1 MDQSEP
7 QDAAVV
13 AGMVC
18 AGAVT
23 AQFVAAK
30 ATRDALFLANA
41 EVTALPM
48 MVAITAA
55 LSIGLVVLTSWA
67 LRRRAPG
74 LLVPGAFAFSGLLL
88 LASWLLVERFP
99 VPVALAVYLQISGL
113 GPILG
118 SGFWLLASERF
129 NPRSARRHYGQI
141 AGVGTLAGLG
151 GALLAERVGAVAGVN
166 TMLPVLAVL
175 NVFCA
180 VAVWR
185 FAPAEPVRQPHAM
198 DETPELDVQSPGS
211 GVRALIKVPYLQNLA
226 ALVFLGTIA
235 ATVVDYVFKLAAVDA
250 LGRGETLLRF
260 FAIYYAATSLLTF
273 IVQATV
279 SRISLERFGLG
290 ATAGTPSLAL
300 VVGGLGG
307 LLFPGLPGAMA
318 ARGGESVLRG
328 SLFKVG
334 YEIFFT
340 PIQPQDKR
348 AAKSIIDVGFD
359 RLGDAVGAA
368 VVAILLRV
376 SLGEPSRVLLVAA
389 VVCSGLALF
398 AARRLNR
405 GYIQTL
411 EQNLMHRAVELDLE
425 DVTDLTTRTAM
436 LRTLRSSGLGVAS
449 RTREERERDP
459 TGFPLDDPEIRAILA
474 LRSRDVSRIRPVLAQ
489 EGLPA
494 TLIPHTIALL
504 AWDPVAEEVVT
515 ALKRVAEEHVGQF
528 VDALVDPNQ
537 PFAVRRR
544 LARVFGVCVSQR
556 AADALLVGLDD
567 LRFEVRFHCG
577 RSLAAIV
584 ERSAFV
590 RIDAARVFD
599 IVRREVAVG
608 RPVWEGNRLLDEADG
623 GRFVDMIVK
632 RRAGQSLAHVFTL
645 LSLVLPSVPLQVAYK
660 GLQTDDRALRGTAL
674 EYLEGV
680 LPRDIRDRLWPFLG
694 DDVVRPQPSVRSRE
708 QVLDEL
714 LRSNES
720 IMINLQELRQRMT
733 SQTSRG
739 DA

>member
-1 MDQSEP
+1 
-7 QDAAVV
+7 
-13 AGMVC
+13 
-18 AGAVT
+18 
-23 AQFVAAK
+23 
-30 ATRDALFLANA
+30 
-41 EVTALPM
+41 VTALPM

-55 LSIGLVVLTSWA
+55 VSIGLVVLSSWG
-67 LRRRAPG
+67 LRRRPPG
-74 LLVPGAFAFSGLLL
+74 LLVPAAFALSGLMLL
-88 LASWLLVERFP
+88 VSWLLVGRFP
-99 VPVALAVYLQISGL
+99 VPVAFAVYLQISGL

-129 NPRSARRHYGQI
+129 DPRSARRHYGQI
-141 AGVGTLAGLG
+141 AGVGTLAGLA
-151 GALLAERVGAVAGVN
+151 GALVAERVGAVAGVN
-166 TMLPVLAVL
+166 AMLPLLAAM

-180 VAVWR
+180 VAVRR
-185 FAPAEPVRQPHAM
+185 FAPAAPVAPAHQLHAM

-211 GVRALIKVPYLQNLA
+211 GVRALIKAPYLQNLA
-226 ALVFLGTIA
+226 ALVFLGTVG

-250 LGRGETLLRF
+250 LGRGDTLLRF

-279 SRISLERFGLG
+279 SRVSLERFGLG

-307 LLFPGLPGAMA
+307 LVFPGLPGALV

-359 RLGDAVGAA
+359 RLGDAAGAA
-368 VVAILLRV
+368 VVAVLLRV
-376 SLGEPSRVLLVAA
+376 TLGDPSSVLLVAA
-389 VVCSGLALF
+389 VICSALALF
-398 AARRLNR
+398 AARRLNQ
-405 GYIQTL
+405 GYIHTL
-411 EQNLMHRAVELDLE
+411 EQNLMHRAVELDLG
-425 DVTDLTTRTAM
+425 DATDLTTRTAM
-436 LRTLRSSGLGVAS
+436 LRTLRSSGFSVADRS
-449 RTREERERDP
+449 QVERERDP
-459 TGFPLDDPEIRAILA
+459 TGYPLDDPEIQAILA
-474 LRSRDVSRIRPVLAQ
+474 LRSRNVSRIRPVLQQ
-489 EGLPA
+489 EALPA
-494 TLIPHTIALL
+494 TIVPHVIGLL
-504 AWDPVAEEVVT
+504 AWDPIADEVVI
-515 ALKRVAEEHVGQF
+515 ALKKVAEEHVGQF

-544 LARVFGVCVSQR
+544 LARVFAVCVSQR

-590 RIDAARVFD
+590 RINEARVFD

-623 GRFVDMIVK
+623 GRFVDMDMIVK

-645 LSLVLPSVPLQVAYK
+645 LSLVLPTVPLQVAYK
-660 GLQTDDRALRGTAL
+660 GLQTDDSALRGTAL

-694 DDVVRPQPSVRSRE
+694 DSVVRRPASARSRE

-720 IMINLQELRQRMT
+720 IMLNLQELRRRMGPAT
-733 SQTSRG
+733 SGETDG
-739 DA
+739 GE

>member
-1 MDQSEP
+1 MLP
-7 QDAAVV
+7 LLAA
-13 AGMVC
+13 MNLFC
-18 AGAVT
+18 AG
-23 AQFVAAK
+23 
-30 ATRDALFLANA
+30 
-41 EVTALPM
+41 
-48 MVAITAA
+48 
-55 LSIGLVVLTSWA
+55 
-67 LRRRAPG
+67 
-74 LLVPGAFAFSGLLL
+74 
-88 LASWLLVERFP
+88 
-99 VPVALAVYLQISGL
+99 
-113 GPILG
+113 
-118 SGFWLLASERF
+118 
-129 NPRSARRHYGQI
+129 
-141 AGVGTLAGLG
+141 
-151 GALLAERVGAVAGVN
+151 
-166 TMLPVLAVL
+166 
-175 NVFCA
+175 
-180 VAVWR
+180 AVWR
-185 FAPAEPVRQPHAM
+185 FAPPTSIRPMRAM

-226 ALVFLGTIA
+226 ALVFLGTVG
-235 ATVVDYVFKLAAVDA
+235 ATVVDYVFKMAAVEA

-279 SRISLERFGLG
+279 SRLSLERFGLG

-300 VVGGLGG
+300 AVGGLGG
-307 LLFPGLPGAMA
+307 LLFPGLLGAMV

-359 RLGDAVGAA
+359 RLGDAVGAG
-368 VVAILLRV
+368 VVALILWL
-376 SLGEPSRVLLVAA
+376 SLGHTSNELLVAA
-389 VVCSGLALF
+389 VVCSALALF
-398 AARRLNR
+398 AARRLNQ

-411 EQNLMHRAVELDLE
+411 EQNLMYRAVEFDLG
-425 DVTDLTTRTAM
+425 DATDLTTRTTM
-436 LRTLRSSGLGVAS
+436 LRTLRSSGLTIG
-449 RTREERERDP
+449 RTKEERERDP
-459 TGFPLDDPEIRAILA
+459 TGYPLDDPEIQGILA
-474 LRSRDVSRIRPVLAQ
+474 LRSRDLGRIRPVLRQ

-494 TLIPHTIALL
+494 ALVPHAIALL
-504 AWDPVAEEVVT
+504 SWDPVAEEVVT
-515 ALKRVAEEHVGQF
+515 ALKGVAEEHVGQF

-544 LARVFGVCVSQR
+544 LARVFSVCVSQR

-577 RSLAAIV
+577 RSLSAIM

-590 RIDAARVFD
+590 RVDEARVFD

-608 RPVWEGNRLLDEADG
+608 RPVGEGNRLLDEADG

-645 LSLVLPSVPLQVAYK
+645 LSLVLPTVPLQVAYK
-660 GLQTDDRALRGTAL
+660 GLQTDDSALRGTAL

-694 DDVVRPQPSVRSRE
+694 DDVVSRPASDRTRE
-708 QVLDEL
+708 QVLDDL

-720 IMINLQELRQRMT
+720 IMLNIEELRRRMT
-733 SQTSRG
+733 SKKSGEDG
-739 DA
+739 DQGPSHG

>member
-1 MDQSEP
+1 
-7 QDAAVV
+7 
-13 AGMVC
+13 
-18 AGAVT
+18 
-23 AQFVAAK
+23 
-30 ATRDALFLANA
+30 
-41 EVTALPM
+41 
-48 MVAITAA
+48 
-55 LSIGLVVLTSWA
+55 
-67 LRRRAPG
+67 
-74 LLVPGAFAFSGLLL
+74 
-88 LASWLLVERFP
+88 
-99 VPVALAVYLQISGL
+99 
-113 GPILG
+113 
-118 SGFWLLASERF
+118 
-129 NPRSARRHYGQI
+129 
-141 AGVGTLAGLG
+141 
-151 GALLAERVGAVAGVN
+151 
-166 TMLPVLAVL
+166 
-175 NVFCA
+175 
-180 VAVWR
+180 
-185 FAPAEPVRQPHAM
+185 
-198 DETPELDVQSPGS
+198 
-211 GVRALIKVPYLQNLA
+211 
-226 ALVFLGTIA
+226 
-235 ATVVDYVFKLAAVDA
+235 
-250 LGRGETLLRF
+250 
-260 FAIYYAATSLLTF
+260 
-273 IVQATV
+273 
-279 SRISLERFGLG
+279 
-290 ATAGTPSLAL
+290 
-300 VVGGLGG
+300 
-307 LLFPGLPGAMA
+307 
-318 ARGGESVLRG
+318 VLRG

-376 SLGEPSRVLLVAA
+376 SLGEPSRELLVAA

-436 LRTLRSSGLGVAS
+436 LRTFRSSGL
-449 RTREERERDP
+449 RTVSFREERERDP
-459 TGFPLDDPEIRAILA
+459 TGYPLDDPEIQALLA
-474 LRSRDVSRIRPVLAQ
+474 LRSRDLSRIRPVLQRESLSA
-489 EGLPA
+489 P
-494 TLIPHTIALL
+494 LIPYAIGLL

-544 LARVFGVCVSQR
+544 LARVFAVCVSQR

-590 RIDAARVFD
+590 RMDEARVFD

-608 RPVWEGNRLLDEADG
+608 RPVWEGNRLLDEGDG

-660 GLQTDDRALRGTAL
+660 GLQTEDSALRGTAL

-694 DDVVRPQPSVRSRE
+694 DDVVRRPASVRSRE